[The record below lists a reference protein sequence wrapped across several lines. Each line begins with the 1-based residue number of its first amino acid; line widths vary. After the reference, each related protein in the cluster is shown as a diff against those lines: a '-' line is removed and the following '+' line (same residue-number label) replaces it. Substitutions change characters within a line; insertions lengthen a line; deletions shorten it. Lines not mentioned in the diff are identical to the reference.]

1 VWQSGSLQELKTS
14 SRAGWKS
21 RCHEVSVAQT
31 HVKTVEKG
39 ATRSSLTPCILD
51 DDPAQLE
58 MLAAL
63 IADIGYEPITTS
75 SPAEALK
82 LVQ

>member
-1 VWQSGSLQELKTS
+1 VDTAVLTS
-14 SRAGWKS
+14 ATLHS
-21 RCHEVSVAQT
+21 VSVLQT
-31 HVKTVEKG
+31 YLKTVEKG
-39 ATRSSLTPCILD
+39 AAKSSLTPCILD

-75 SPAEALK
+75 SPRK
-82 LVQ
+82 R